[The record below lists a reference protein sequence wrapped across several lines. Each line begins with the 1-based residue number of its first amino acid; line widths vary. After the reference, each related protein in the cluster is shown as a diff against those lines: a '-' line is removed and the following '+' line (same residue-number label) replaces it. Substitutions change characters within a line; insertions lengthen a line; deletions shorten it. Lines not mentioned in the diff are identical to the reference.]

1 MPRRIPASSL
11 TARLSWHEIRAR
23 AAAFAKE
30 WDGEAYEKGQTQ
42 LFYRDFFDVFG
53 MSVRRLA
60 AFEEPVQRLGQRRG
74 KIDLF
79 WKGVLLVEQKSG
91 GRSHRK
97 AKTQALEY
105 FPHLKDAELPRY
117 GLVSDFQTFELHD
130 LDEGSETAFR
140 LAELPDF
147 VEHFGFVLGVQ
158 KRSFRD
164 QDPVNIEASQLVGE
178 LYDLLS
184 EANFDGDELE
194 RYLVRLVFCLFA
206 DDTGIFEPRDAFAD
220 LVEHRT
226 REDGT
231 DLGRCIAEVFQV
243 LNTPGARRSNAIDP
257 DLAGFPYIDHDLF
270 KERLSIQSFDSAMR
284 ERLLEACR
292 LDWSRISPAVFG
304 ALFQSLMDPA
314 ERRAQGAHYTTE
326 KNILKV
332 IEPLFLDD
340 LRTEFSRLEARK
352 DNRRRADLEAF
363 HERLGAIRCF
373 DPACGCGNFLVIAY
387 RELRLLEIDL
397 IREVRAYQAA
407 EGQQVID
414 APALSRIDVDQF
426 YGIELGAIPGRIAE
440 TALWMM
446 DHMMNNRLSL
456 EFGQG
461 YVRIP
466 LRVSS
471 RIVQA
476 DALEVNWADVLPPNR
491 CAYVLGNPPFGGAKL
506 QSETQREQV
515 RRIAELESHGGTLD
529 YVAAWF
535 LRAGEYARRGG
546 ARIGFVATNSITQG
560 QQAGQLWP
568 RLLCRYELEIAFAH
582 RTFAWGSDVRGKAH
596 VHVVIIG
603 LEPATADRNDR
614 RLYSYSSVR
623 GEPVE
628 SRHASLSPY
637 LVDGSGLPDSRMVV
651 REAHQQLSSLPPII
665 TGSQPIDD
673 GNFILDAEQRA
684 ELLAKEP
691 RSERFLRPYIGSREH
706 LYRSE
711 RWILALQD
719 ATPSEIQSMPAVVSR
734 LRAVREYRQRSK
746 RASTL
751 AIAEDPAKFNVEVL
765 PTAPF
770 LVVPQVTSER
780 RQYVPIGWAHPPAIP
795 SSLVCVIENATVPL
809 FGILTSAMHM
819 SWLRHV
825 GGRLGSSFRY
835 SIGLVYNTFPA
846 PPCGAAGL
854 ADLDS
859 PAQAVLDARAEHDD
873 ATLVDIY
880 DPNSMPTKLRA
891 AHRNLDQA
899 VDRLYRKKPFGSDHE
914 RFEHLLALY
923 GERAAPIP
931 AAAPKV
937 KRNQSK
943 PTRKGQAAAAEG

>member
-1 MPRRIPASSL
+1 M
-11 TARLSWHEIRAR
+11 RLSWQEIRTR
-23 AAAFAKE
+23 AAAFARE
-30 WDGEAYEKGQTQ
+30 WDGEGYEKGQAR

-60 AFEEPVQRLGQRRG
+60 ALEEPVQRLGQSRG
-74 KIDLF
+74 YIDLF
-79 WKGVLLVEQKSG
+79 WNGVLLVEQKRV
-91 GRSHRK
+91 GRSPRK
-97 AKTQALEY
+97 AKAQALKY

-117 GLVSDFQTFELHD
+117 LLRSDFQTFELHD
-130 LDEGSETAFR
+130 FDEGSETAFG
-140 LAELPDF
+140 LADLPDY

-164 QDPVNIEASQLVGE
+164 QDPVNIEASGLVGE

-184 EANFDGDELE
+184 EANLDSNELE
-194 RYLVRLVFCLFA
+194 RYLLRLVFCLFA
-206 DDTGIFEPRDAFAD
+206 DDTGIFAPRDAFVD
-220 LVEHRT
+220 LIEHRT
-226 REDGT
+226 RGDGT

-243 LNTPGARRSNAIDP
+243 LNTPDDRRSKALDP
-257 DLAGFPYIDHDLF
+257 DLACFPYIDGDLI
-270 KERLSIQSFDSAMR
+270 KERLLVQSFDSAMR

-292 LDWSRISPAVFG
+292 FDWSRISPAVFG

-314 ERRAQGAHYTTE
+314 QRRAQGAHYTTE

-340 LRTEFSRLEARK
+340 LRTEFSRLKTRK

-363 HERLGAIRCF
+363 HRRLGSIRCF

-387 RELRLLEIDL
+387 RELRLLEIEV
-397 IREVRAYQAA
+397 IRELRAYQAA
-407 EGQQVID
+407 KGQQVMD
-414 APALSRIDVDQF
+414 APALSLIDANQF
-426 YGIELGAIPGRIAE
+426 CGIELGAIPVRIAE

-476 DALEVNWADVLPPNR
+476 DALEVDWADVLPPDD

-515 RRIAELESHGGTLD
+515 RRIAELGSTGGTLD

-560 QQAGQLWP
+560 EQAGQLWP
-568 RLLCRYELEIAFAH
+568 RLLCRYGLEIAFAH

-603 LEPATADRNDR
+603 LEPAKANRNDR
-614 RLYSYSSVR
+614 RLFSYSSLQ

-628 SRHASLSPY
+628 SRYASLSPY
-637 LVDGSGLPDSRMVV
+637 LVDGSGLPDPRMVV
-651 REAHQQLSSLPPII
+651 RQTSQQLSDLPPMI

-673 GNFILDAEQRA
+673 GNFIFDVQQRA
-684 ELLAKEP
+684 EFLAKEP

-706 LYRSE
+706 LHQSD
-711 RWILALQD
+711 RWILALQG
-719 ATPSEIQSMPAVVSR
+719 ATPTEIRSMPEVVSR
-734 LRAVREYRQRSK
+734 LRAVREYRKQSK

-751 AIAEDPAKFNVEVL
+751 AIAEDPAKYNVEVL
-765 PTAPF
+765 PMAPF

-809 FGILTSAMHM
+809 FGLLTSAMHM
-819 SWLRHV
+819 NWLRHV
-825 GGRLGSSFRY
+825 GGRLGSSYRY
-835 SIGLVYNTFPA
+835 SIGSVYNTFPA
-846 PPCGAAGL
+846 PPCGVAGL
-854 ADLDS
+854 ADLDL
-859 PAQAVLDARAEHDD
+859 PAQAVLDARAEHGD
-873 ATLVDIY
+873 ARLVDIY
-880 DPNSMPTKLRA
+880 DPDSMPTKLRS
-891 AHRNLDQA
+891 AHRDLDRA
-899 VDRLYRKKPFGSDHE
+899 VDRLYRRKPFDSDRE
-914 RFEHLLALY
+914 RFGHLLTLY
-923 GERAAPIP
+923 GKHVAPIP
-931 AAAPKV
+931 AADPKV
-937 KRNQSK
+937 RNKRSK
-943 PTRKGQAAAAEG
+943 PAR

>member
-1 MPRRIPASSL
+1 M
-11 TARLSWHEIRAR
+11 RLSWHEIRAR

-30 WDGEAYEKGQTQ
+30 WDGEGYEKGQTQ

-74 KIDLF
+74 YIDLF
-79 WKGVLLVEQKSG
+79 WKGVLLVEQKSV
-91 GRSHRK
+91 GRSLRNAK
-97 AKTQALEY
+97 AQALEY

-117 GLVSDFQTFELHD
+117 LLLSDFQSFELHD
-130 LDEGSETAFR
+130 LDEGEEVAFR

-164 QDPVNIEASQLVGE
+164 QDPVNIEASELVGE

-184 EANFDGDELE
+184 EANPDGGELE

-220 LVEHRT
+220 LIEHRT

-243 LNTPGARRSNAIDP
+243 LNTPDNQRSAALDP
-257 DLAGFPYIDHDLF
+257 DLAGFPYIDGDLF
-270 KERLSIQSFDSAMR
+270 KERLLIHSFDSAMR
-284 ERLLEACR
+284 ARLLDACR
-292 LDWSRISPAVFG
+292 FDWSRISPAVFG

-314 ERRAQGAHYTTE
+314 QRRAQGAHYTTE

-332 IEPLFLDD
+332 IEPLFLDE
-340 LRTEFSRLEARK
+340 LRSEFSRLKARR
-352 DNRRRADLEAF
+352 DSRRRADLEAF
-363 HERLGAIRCF
+363 HRRLGTIRCF

-387 RELRLLEIDL
+387 RELRILEIEV
-397 IREVRAYQAA
+397 IRELRAYQAA
-407 EGQQVID
+407 EGQQVMD
-414 APALSRIDVDQF
+414 APALSLIDVDQF
-426 YGIELGAIPGRIAE
+426 YGIELGAIPVRIAE

-446 DHMMNNRLSL
+446 DHIMNNRLSL
-456 EFGQG
+456 EFGQT

-476 DALEVNWADVLPPNR
+476 DALETDWADVLPPED
-491 CAYVLGNPPFGGAKL
+491 CSYVLGNPPFGGAKL

-515 RRIAELESHGGTLD
+515 RRIAELGSNGGTLD

-535 LRAGEYARRGG
+535 LRAGEYARKGG
-546 ARIGFVATNSITQG
+546 GRIGFVATNSITQG
-560 QQAGQLWP
+560 EQVGQLWP
-568 RLLCRYELEIAFAH
+568 KILCRSELEIAFAH
-582 RTFAWGSDVRGKAH
+582 RTFAWGSDTRGKAH

-603 LEPATADRNDR
+603 LEPALVARQDR
-614 RLYSYSSVR
+614 RLFSYSDLQ

-637 LVDGSGLPDSRMVV
+637 LMDASGLPDPRMVV
-651 REAHQQLSSLPPII
+651 RESSQQLSGLPPMV

-673 GNFILDAEQRA
+673 GNFIFDAEQRV
-684 ELLAKEP
+684 EFLAKEP
-691 RSERFLRPYIGSREH
+691 RAERFLRPYIGSREH
-706 LYRSE
+706 LHRSD
-711 RWILALQD
+711 RWILALQE
-719 ATPSEIQSMPAVVSR
+719 ATPTEIRSMPEVVTR
-734 LRAVREYRQRSK
+734 LRAVRKYRQQSK

-751 AIAEDPAKFNVEVL
+751 AIAEDPAKYNVEVI
-765 PTAPF
+765 PAAPF

-780 RQYVPIGWAHPPAIP
+780 RQYVPIGWMHPPVIP
-795 SSLVCVIENATVPL
+795 SSLVCVVEDASNQL
-809 FGILTSAMHM
+809 FGLLTSAMHM
-819 SWLRHV
+819 TWLRHV
-825 GGRLGSSFRY
+825 GGRLKSDYRY

-846 PPCGAAGL
+846 PPCGVAGL
-854 ADLDS
+854 ASLKK
-859 PAQAVLDARAEHDD
+859 PCQGVMDARAEYGD
-873 ATLVDIY
+873 ATLADIY
-880 DPNSMPTKLRA
+880 DPDSMPTKLRS
-891 AHRNLDQA
+891 AHRDLDRA
-899 VDRLYRKKPFGSDHE
+899 VDRLYRKKPFDSNLE
-914 RFEHLLALY
+914 RFQHLLAIY
-923 GERAAPIP
+923 GKCVAPIP
-931 AAAPKV
+931 ASIPNSGR
-937 KRNQSK
+937 KRSSTKRVRTGGMERQ
-943 PTRKGQAAAAEG
+943 

>member
-1 MPRRIPASSL
+1 M
-11 TARLSWHEIRAR
+11 RLSWHEIRAR
-23 AAAFAKE
+23 AAAFARE
-30 WDGEAYEKGQTQ
+30 WDGEGYEKGQTQ
-42 LFYRDFFDVFG
+42 LFYRDFFEVFG

-74 KIDLF
+74 YIDLF
-79 WKGVLLVEQKSG
+79 WKGVLLVEQKSV
-91 GRSHRK
+91 GRSLRK
-97 AKTQALEY
+97 AKSQALEY
-105 FPHLKDAELPRY
+105 FPHLKDADLPRY
-117 GLVSDFQTFELHD
+117 LLLSDFQTFELHD
-130 LDEGSETAFR
+130 LDEGSETAFE

-164 QDPVNIEASQLVGE
+164 QDPVNIEASEIVGE
-178 LYDLLS
+178 LYDLMS
-184 EANFDGDELE
+184 KANLDGDELE

-220 LVEHRT
+220 LIEHRT

-243 LNTPGARRSNAIDP
+243 LNTPDDRRSRALDP
-257 DLAGFPYIDHDLF
+257 DLASFPYIDGDLF
-270 KERLSIQSFDSAMR
+270 KERLLVQSFDSAMR

-292 LDWSRISPAVFG
+292 FDWSRISPAVFG
-304 ALFQSLMDPA
+304 ALFQALMEPA
-314 ERRAQGAHYTTE
+314 QRRAQGAHYTTE

-340 LRTEFSRLEARK
+340 LRAEFSRLRARK
-352 DNRRRADLEAF
+352 DNRRRADLEAL
-363 HERLGAIRCF
+363 HQRLGAIRCF

-387 RELRLLEIDL
+387 RELRLLEIDV
-397 IREVRAYQAA
+397 IRELRTYQAA
-407 EGQQVID
+407 EGQQVMD
-414 APALSRIDVDQF
+414 APALSLIDVDQF
-426 YGIELGAIPGRIAE
+426 YGIELGAIPVRIAE

-456 EFGQG
+456 EFGQS

-476 DALEVNWADVLPPNR
+476 DALEIDWADVLPPDD

-515 RRIAELESHGGTLD
+515 RRIAELGSNGGTLD

-535 LRAGEYARRGG
+535 LLAGEYARRGG
-546 ARIGFVATNSITQG
+546 ARIGFVSTNSITQG
-560 QQAGQLWP
+560 EQAGQLWP
-568 RLLCRYELEIAFAH
+568 RLLCRSELEIAFAH
-582 RTFAWGSDVRGKAH
+582 RTFAWGSDVRGKAQ

-603 LEPATADRNDR
+603 LEPATADRKDR
-614 RLYSYSSVR
+614 RLFSY
-623 GEPVE
+623 GDLQDEPVE
-628 SRHASLSPY
+628 SRPAILSPY
-637 LVDGSGLPDSRMVV
+637 LMDGSGLPDSRMVV
-651 REAHQQLSSLPPII
+651 RETSQQLSGLPPMI

-673 GNFILDAEQRA
+673 GNFIFDAEQRA
-684 ELLAKEP
+684 KFLAKEP

-706 LYRSE
+706 LYRSD
-711 RWILALQD
+711 RWILALQG
-719 ATPSEIQSMPAVVSR
+719 ATPTEIRSMPEVVSR
-734 LRAVREYRQRSK
+734 LRAVRTYRQQSK

-765 PTAPF
+765 PSAPF

-795 SSLVCVIENATVPL
+795 SSLVCVIENATVSL
-809 FGILTSAMHM
+809 FGLMTSAMHM
-819 SWLRHV
+819 SWLRHI
-825 GGRLGSSFRY
+825 GGRLKSDYRY

-846 PPCGAAGL
+846 PPGGVAGL
-854 ADLDS
+854 ADLDP
-859 PAQAVLDARAEHDD
+859 PAQSILDARAEHGE

-880 DPNSMPTKLRA
+880 DPDSMPTKLRW
-891 AHRNLDQA
+891 AHRDLDGA
-899 VDRLYRKKPFGSDHE
+899 VDRLYRKKPFDSDRD
-914 RFEHLLALY
+914 RFQHLLALY
-923 GERAAPIP
+923 AKRVAPIP
-931 AAAPKV
+931 VDSQTPRR
-937 KRNQSK
+937 KRSK
-943 PTRKGQAAAAEG
+943 LPRD

>member
-1 MPRRIPASSL
+1 MRL
-11 TARLSWHEIRAR
+11 TWQEIRAR
-23 AAAFAKE
+23 AATFAKE
-30 WDGEAYEKGQTQ
+30 WDGEGYEKCQTQ
-42 LFYRDFFDVFG
+42 SFYRDFFKTFG
-53 MSVRRLA
+53 MPVRRLA

-74 KIDLF
+74 CIDLF
-79 WKGVLLVEQKSG
+79 WKGVLLVEQKSV
-91 GRSHRK
+91 GRSLRE
-97 AKTQALEY
+97 AKTQALQY
-105 FPHLKDAELPRY
+105 FPHLKDSELPRY
-117 GLVSDFQTFELHD
+117 VLRSDFQAFELHD

-140 LAELPDF
+140 LAELPEF

-158 KRSFRD
+158 KRTFRD
-164 QDPVNIEASQLVGE
+164 QDPVNIEALKLVGE

-184 EANFDGDELE
+184 EANIDGEELD
-194 RYLVRLVFCLFA
+194 RYLVRLVLCFFA

-231 DLGRCIAEVFQV
+231 DLGRCIAEVFQA
-243 LNTPGARRSNAIDP
+243 LNTPDARRSKALDP
-257 DLAGFPYIDHDLF
+257 DLAGFPYIDGDLL
-270 KERLSIQSFDSAMR
+270 KERLLIQSFDSAMR

-292 LDWSRISPAVFG
+292 FDWSRISPAVFG

-314 ERRAQGAHYTTE
+314 QRRAQGTHYTTE

-340 LRTEFSRLEARK
+340 LRTEFSRLKARK

-363 HERLGAIRCF
+363 HQRLGAIRCF

-387 RELRLLEIDL
+387 RELRLLEIDV
-397 IREVRAYQAA
+397 IRELRAYQAA

-414 APALSRIDVDQF
+414 APALSLINVDQF
-426 YGIELGAIPGRIAE
+426 YGIELGAKPVRIAE

-446 DHMMNNRLSL
+446 DHTMNNRLSL
-456 EFGQG
+456 EFGQS
-461 YVRIP
+461 YARIP

-476 DALEVNWADVLPPNR
+476 DALEIDWADVLPPDD

-515 RRIAELESHGGTLD
+515 RRIAELGSSGGTLD

-535 LRAGEYARRGG
+535 LKAGEYARRGG
-546 ARIGFVATNSITQG
+546 ARIGFVATGSITQG
-560 QQAGQLWP
+560 EQAGQLWP
-568 RLLCRYELEIAFAH
+568 KLLRRSELEIAFAH

-596 VHVVIIG
+596 VHVVIVG
-603 LEPATADRNDR
+603 LEAATADRKDR
-614 RLYSYSSVR
+614 RLFSYSSHR

-637 LVDGSGLPDSRMVV
+637 LVDASGLPDPRMVV
-651 REAHQQLSSLPPII
+651 RETAQQLSGLPPII

-673 GNFILDAEQRA
+673 GNLIFDAEQRA
-684 ELLAKEP
+684 EFLAKEP
-691 RSERFLRPYIGSREH
+691 RSERFLKPYIGSREH
-706 LYRSE
+706 LYGSD
-711 RWILALQD
+711 RWILALQE
-719 ATPSEIQSMPAVVSR
+719 ATPSEIRSMPEVVSR
-734 LRAVREYRQRSK
+734 LRAVREYRQRSR

-751 AIAEDPAKFNVEVL
+751 AIADDPAKYNVEVL
-765 PTAPF
+765 PKAPF

-809 FGILTSAMHM
+809 FGLLTSAIHM

-825 GGRLGSSFRY
+825 GGRLGSSLRY

-846 PPCGAAGL
+846 PPCGVAGL

-859 PAQAVLDARAEHDD
+859 PAQAVLDARAEHGD
-873 ATLVDIY
+873 APLVDIY
-880 DPNSMPTKLRA
+880 DPDSMPTKLGS
-891 AHRNLDQA
+891 AHRDLDRA
-899 VDRLYRKKPFGSDHE
+899 VDRLYRKKPFDSDRE
-914 RFEHLLALY
+914 RFGYLLALY
-923 GERAAPIP
+923 GKSLAPIP
-931 AAAPKV
+931 VAGPKV
-937 KRNQSK
+937 RRNRSK
-943 PTRKGQAAAAEG
+943 PTR

>member
-1 MPRRIPASSL
+1 M
-11 TARLSWHEIRAR
+11 RLSWHEIRAR

-30 WDGEAYEKGQTQ
+30 WDGEGYEKGQTQ
-42 LFYRDFFDVFG
+42 LFYRDFFEVFG

-74 KIDLF
+74 YIDLF
-79 WKGVLLVEQKSG
+79 WKGVLLVEQKSV
-91 GRSHRK
+91 GRSLGK

-117 GLVSDFQTFELHD
+117 LLLSDFQTFELHD

-147 VEHFGFVLGVQ
+147 VEHFGFILGVQ

-164 QDPVNIEASQLVGE
+164 QDPVNIEASELVGE

-184 EANFDGDELE
+184 EAKPDGDELE

-220 LVEHRT
+220 LIEHRT

-243 LNTPGARRSNAIDP
+243 LNTPDDQRSRALDP
-257 DLAGFPYIDHDLF
+257 DLAGFPYIDCDLF
-270 KERLSIQSFDSAMR
+270 KERLLIQAFDSAMR

-292 LDWSRISPAVFG
+292 FDWSRISPAVFG

-314 ERRAQGAHYTTE
+314 QRRAQGAHYTTE
-326 KNILKV
+326 QDILKV

-340 LRTEFSRLEARK
+340 LRAEFSRLKARR
-352 DNRRRADLEAF
+352 DNRRRVDLEAF
-363 HERLGAIRCF
+363 HRRLGAIRCF

-387 RELRLLEIDL
+387 RELRLLEIDV
-397 IREVRAYQAA
+397 IRELRAYQAA
-407 EGQQVID
+407 EGQQVMD
-414 APALSRIDVDQF
+414 APALSLIDVDQF
-426 YGIELGAIPGRIAE
+426 YGIELGAIPVRIAE

-456 EFGQG
+456 EFGQS

-471 RIVQA
+471 RIVHA
-476 DALEVNWADVLPPNR
+476 DALEVDWADVLSPDR
-491 CAYVLGNPPFGGAKL
+491 CSYVLGNPPFGGAKL

-515 RRIAELESHGGTLD
+515 RRIAELGSNGGTLD

-535 LRAGEYARRGG
+535 LRAGEYAVRGG

-560 QQAGQLWP
+560 EQAGQLWP
-568 RLLCRYELEIAFAH
+568 RLLCRSELEIAFAH
-582 RTFAWGSDVRGKAH
+582 QTFAWGSDVRGKAH

-603 LEPATADRNDR
+603 LEPAAAVRKDR
-614 RLYSYSSVR
+614 RLFSYGDLQ

-628 SRHASLSPY
+628 SQHASLSPY
-637 LVDGSGLPDSRMVV
+637 LMDGTGLPDPRMVV
-651 REAHQQLSSLPPII
+651 RETSQQLSGLPPMI

-673 GNFILDAEQRA
+673 GNFIFDAGQRA
-684 ELLAKEP
+684 EFLAKEP
-691 RSERFLRPYIGSREH
+691 RAERFLRPYIGSREH
-706 LYRSE
+706 LHRSD
-711 RWILALQD
+711 RWILALQE
-719 ATPSEIQSMPAVVSR
+719 ATPTEIRSMPAVVSR
-734 LRAVREYRQRSK
+734 LRAVRNYRKQSK

-751 AIAEDPAKFNVEVL
+751 AIAEDPARYNVEVL

-780 RQYVPIGWAHPPAIP
+780 RQYVPIGWAHPPTIP

-809 FGILTSAMHM
+809 FGLLTSAMHM
-819 SWLRHV
+819 SWLGQV
-825 GGRLGSSFRY
+825 GGRLESRYRY

-846 PPCGAAGL
+846 PPCGMAGL
-854 ADLDS
+854 AELEP
-859 PAQAVLDARAEHDD
+859 PAQAVLDARAEQGD
-873 ATLVDIY
+873 ATLVDVY
-880 DPNSMPTKLRA
+880 DPDSMPTKVRS
-891 AHRNLDQA
+891 AHRDLDRA
-899 VDRLYRKKPFGSDHE
+899 VDRLYRKKPFDSDRE
-914 RFEHLLALY
+914 RFQHLLALY
-923 GERAAPIP
+923 GKRIAPIP
-931 AAAPKV
+931 AAAPTPRR
-937 KRNQSK
+937 KRSK
-943 PTRKGQAAAAEG
+943 PPRE